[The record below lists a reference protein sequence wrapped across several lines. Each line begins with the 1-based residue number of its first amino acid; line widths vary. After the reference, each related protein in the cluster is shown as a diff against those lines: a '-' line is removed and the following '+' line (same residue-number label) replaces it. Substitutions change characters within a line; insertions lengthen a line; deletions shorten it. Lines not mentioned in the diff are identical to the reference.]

1 MNEKGHFSFGFL
13 MRRLTNWELTSSYA
27 WEKSHPCSQVL
38 TGNIQDVLTDDSAKR
53 RLCVARRVGG
63 PEEVTRSRTGVRAA
77 VWSSQAG
84 PQQADIL
91 LTDGT
96 D

>member
-38 TGNIQDVLTDDSAKR
+38 TGNIQDVLTDDSAN
-53 RLCVARRVGG
+53 
-63 PEEVTRSRTGVRAA
+63 AA
-77 VWSSQAG
+77 YASPVELEAQKK
-84 PQQADIL
+84 
-91 LTDGT
+91 
-96 D
+96 